1 MRFDFT
7 CFQERTVSVSLLKGG
22 IFHLR
27 ITPAGREKQ
36 LSALDKYGYLENV
49 PEENPVAFEN
59 NADYLTIESSKGSL
73 LFDKKQAFFELT
85 DADGKSLFKQ
95 TALTFSGKCASA
107 AFAISSDV
115 IPINLGNSA

>member
-1 MRFDFT
+1 MRFDFI
-7 CFQERTVSVSLLKGG
+7 CHCEQTVSVSLLQGG

-95 TALTFSGKCASA
+95 VGT
-107 AFAISSDV
+107 SS
-115 IPINLGNSA
+115 